1 MDTTIQ
7 SEEAA
12 ARSALYWM
20 LADLFLTCPDGA
32 LVARLRRDLA
42 GGPGTD
48 SANPMI
54 QELAALRDALPTDS
68 PGTIALAVEYT
79 RLFGSVSKSYG
90 PPPPYESVHRG
101 SSLPTDVVVAVS
113 EFYAD
118 ASLAPIDQAAPPDHL
133 GVELRFLA
141 LLCHGESEAW
151 RKGANADAIQSL
163 KRQRDFLDRHLLQW
177 APDYLNMM
185 QSNAQH
191 SFFRCLA
198 ALARMIGAKDRG
210 AIEDMMAEIDT
221 R

>member
-1 MDTTIQ
+1 MDTTMQ
-7 SEEAA
+7 AGEAA
-12 ARSALYWM
+12 ARSTLYWL

-32 LVARLRRDLA
+32 FVARLRHDLA

-48 SANPMI
+48 SADPI
-54 QELAALRDALPTDS
+54 IRQLTALRDALPADS

-79 RLFGSVSKSYG
+79 RLFGSVRESYG

-113 EFYAD
+113 AFYAD
-118 ASLAPIDQAAPPDHL
+118 AGLAPIDQAAPPDHL

-151 RKGANADAIQSL
+151 RKGMSVDAIQSL
-163 KRQRDFLDRHLLQW
+163 KRQRDFLDRHLMQW
-177 APDYLNMM
+177 APDYLDVVQANT
-185 QSNAQH
+185 QH
-191 SFFRCLA
+191 PFYRYLT
-198 ALARMIGAKDRG
+198 ALARRTMAEDKMV
-210 AIEDMMAEIDT
+210 IEDRYA

>member
-1 MDTTIQ
+1 MDTTMQ
-7 SEEAA
+7 AGEAA
-12 ARSALYWM
+12 ARSTLYWL

-32 LVARLRRDLA
+32 FVARLRRDLA

-48 SANPMI
+48 SADPI
-54 QELAALRDALPTDS
+54 IRALTALRDALPADS

-79 RLFGSVSKSYG
+79 RLFGSVSESYG

-113 EFYAD
+113 AFYAD
-118 ASLAPIDQAAPPDHL
+118 AGLAPIDQAAPPDHL

-177 APDYLNMM
+177 APDYLDVV
-185 QSNAQH
+185 QADTQQP
-191 SFFRCLA
+191 FYRYLT
-198 ALARMIGAKDRG
+198 ALARRTMT
-210 AIEDMMAEIDT
+210 EDKMVIAG
-221 R
+221 RYVR